1 MATQLRKELAYDASV
16 EEVSAMLQDPA
27 FREKVLEALRV
38 VRGSVGVEG
47 SRVTIQQ
54 VWSSESLPS
63 FARKLVGNEIEI
75 VQEETWNIPNA
86 ADITMTIPG
95 KPGDM
100 SGTSVL
106 APTSTGSTV
115 QRVDLTIKVGIPF
128 VAGKIEKLVAD
139 LLTNALDKEH
149 RAGVQWLARA

>member
-16 EEVSAMLQDPA
+16 EEVAAMLQDPV

-47 SRVTIQQ
+47 SRVTLTQ
-54 VWSSESLPS
+54 VWSSDKLPS
-63 FARKLVGNEIEI
+63 FARKFVGDEIEI
-75 VQEETWNIPNA
+75 VQEETWDAPNG
-86 ADITMTIPG
+86 ADMTMTISG

-106 APTSTGSTV
+106 EPTSTGSTV
-115 QRVDLTIKVGIPF
+115 QRVDLTIKVGVPF
-128 VAGKIEKLVAD
+128 VAGKIERLVAEM
-139 LLTNALDKEH
+139 LTNALDKEH
-149 RAGVQWLARA
+149 RTGVAWLAR